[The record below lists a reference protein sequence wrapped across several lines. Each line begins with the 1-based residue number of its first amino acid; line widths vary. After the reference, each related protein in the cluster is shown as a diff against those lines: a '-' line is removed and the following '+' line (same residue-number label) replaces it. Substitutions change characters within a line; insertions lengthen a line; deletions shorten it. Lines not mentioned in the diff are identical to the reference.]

1 MIDMALVFDTETIRL
16 MALFENLTGVPVKD
30 CIISEDTVYFIVEE
44 GKVAIAIGKN
54 GCKVRNVEKM
64 IGKTVKLF
72 EYSKDLTN
80 FVKKLM
86 PQVNEIRIKNEDKKV
101 TVEVKVDKKSKALV
115 IGRNGK
121 NIKIIKEILKRN
133 HKVSDLIVR

>member
-1 MIDMALVFDTETIRL
+1 MIDMTLVFDTETIRL
-16 MALFENLTGVPVKD
+16 MTLFENLTGVPVKD
-30 CIISEDTVYFIVEE
+30 CIISNDIVYFVVEE
-44 GKVAIAIGKN
+44 GKVAIAIGRN
-54 GCKVRNVEKM
+54 GSRVRNVEKM

-72 EYSKDLTN
+72 EYSKDLSN
-80 FVKKLM
+80 FVKKLI
-86 PQVNEIRIKNEDKKV
+86 PQANEIRIKNEEKKV

-133 HKVSDLIVR
+133 HKVNDLIVR